1 VFRAAAG
8 RCYLPLA
15 AAVAVTVA
23 VSSVRAADGKLIRPT
38 QVGARHAQCRID
50 RKAGPTHDVIGARRY
65 AGSRGRAGEERRA
78 GHPMISEM
86 EDESVRVLDEGD
98 AVELLVYL
106 VTAARTQVDEAAE
119 YAPMRLLTAAGRLA
133 EMAEPNAS
141 ARLRPLLREIRQG
154 FSETAIQA
162 GDPAGYVERLDA
174 LCRTVAEYLVRSLG
188 LDRSA

>member
-1 VFRAAAG
+1 MQ
-8 RCYLPLA
+8 
-15 AAVAVTVA
+15 
-23 VSSVRAADGKLIRPT
+23 VRADGL
-38 QVGARHAQCRID
+38 V
-50 RKAGPTHDVIGARRY
+50 RKG
-65 AGSRGRAGEERRA
+65 GRDI
-78 GHPMISEM
+78 PMTSEM
-86 EDESVRVLDEGD
+86 EDESVSVLDEGD

-133 EMAEPNAS
+133 EMAEPDAS

-188 LDRSA
+188 LDRSP